1 MSPPALNHA
10 QAPKPGLVRGL
21 SLVDSVLLIVGGV
34 IGSGIFLTA
43 KDIAR
48 AVPTPGLFL
57 LVWVVGGVI
66 TLLAALA
73 FAELGSMY
81 PEAGGHYVYLREAYG
96 EPVAFLYGWMITLV
110 GATGGFAAIAVAGAQ
125 YLGVLFPIVSA
136 QRHVGT
142 FAGHALTRADLVAIA
157 ATAIVTW
164 VNVLGLRRGAV
175 LQNVAT
181 WAKIGAIA
189 AFVALGA
196 TLGKGDW
203 SHLGAASPAT
213 AAHASLMSIGV
224 ALIAV
229 FWAFDGWVY
238 LSWIGGEVRDAQRA
252 LPRALVL
259 GVALVAVIYLVTNLV
274 YLYALPVQ
282 EIARSAQTTA
292 ATAATALFSPRV
304 ANWLAALIAVSCF
317 GALAAG
323 IMSGARVY
331 YAMAVDKVFFR
342 KMAEIHPRWRTP
354 AFALI
359 VQGVWTS
366 VLTLSGRYDQLYT
379 YTMFMMVLSY
389 VAGVAAL
396 FVLRRTRPQ
405 VPRPYRCTGYP
416 VVPAL
421 YILLGLA
428 WAVNTVVAQPR
439 ETLAGIGIVALGV
452 PVYLCWRRWQA
463 RQS

>member
-1 MSPPALNHA
+1 MSSPTLKREQETAR
-10 QAPKPGLVRGL
+10 PGLVRGL
-21 SLVDSVLLIVGGV
+21 SLLDSVLLIMGGV

-57 LVWVVGGVI
+57 LVWIAGGAI

-73 FAELGSMY
+73 FAELGGMY

-125 YLGVLFPIVSA
+125 YLGVLFPVVSA
-136 QRHVGT
+136 EHVVGT
-142 FAGHALTRADLVAIA
+142 LAGHAITRADLVAIA
-157 ATAIVTW
+157 ATALATW
-164 VNVLGLRRGAV
+164 VNVRGLRRGAL

-189 AFVALGA
+189 AFVVLGA
-196 TLGKGDW
+196 ALGKGDW
-203 SHLGAASPAT
+203 SHLHAAAPQVTGGHSMLVAF
-213 AAHASLMSIGV
+213 GV

-229 FWAFDGWVY
+229 FWAYDGWVY
-238 LSWIGGEVRDAQRA
+238 LSWIGGEVRDAQRT

-259 GVALVAVIYLVTNLV
+259 GVALVGVIYVVTNLIYV
-274 YLYALPVQ
+274 YALPVSQ
-282 EIARSAQTTA
+282 IAASAQTTA
-292 ATAATALFSPRV
+292 TTAAVTLFSPRA

-323 IMSGARVY
+323 IMAGARVY
-331 YAMAVDKVFFR
+331 YAMAVDRVFFR
-342 KMAEIHPRWRTP
+342 KMAEVHPKWRTP

-359 VQGVWTS
+359 VQGIWTAI
-366 VLTLSGRYDQLYT
+366 LTLSGRYDQLYT

-396 FVLRRTRPQ
+396 FVLRRKRPDT
-405 VPRPYRCTGYP
+405 PRPYRCTGYP

-421 YILLGLA
+421 YIVLGLA
-428 WAVNTVVAQPR
+428 WAINTVFAQPK
-439 ETLAGIGIVALGV
+439 ETLAGIVIVGLGV
-452 PVYLCWRRWQA
+452 PAYLYWRRA
-463 RQS
+463 SRA